1 MYNKLYLNI
10 FLLSSFAMADVL
22 YVPDYYSTIQSAIEA
37 AGNGDSVIVSPGFYT
52 ETIDFDG
59 KSIIVSSLYL
69 MEDDSLLIGSTIIDA
84 QENGSVATFSNGED
98 SGSVL
103 QGFTLQNGTGN
114 DEDPD
119 DNGSYYTYGGGI
131 YCEDSDPTI
140 KDCII
145 RDNVA
150 NEGGGGGI
158 FCYESSPIFYGC
170 MITGNETDDVG
181 GGLYARA
188 ASSPTFFD
196 CVFYDNIAEFGGGCY
211 MRNESS
217 PVMENVVFNENTA
230 NNSGGGITLKDDAD
244 LVANGLYITNNEA
257 DGLGGGFYINNA
269 NPQLDFALIA
279 DNISSSGAGVYIRN
293 SSVAEFTNVT
303 ISNNSAGLYGNG
315 IYMRDGV
322 EVSLL
327 NTVAW
332 GNGSPQI
339 YFRSEGS
346 DVELSVDY
354 SIIQDGEDGVEV
366 SDNGDL
372 SWGTGNLD
380 EDPYFCNPAEADYFV
395 RENSSCEDGGQ
406 GGALIGCYAAGCGPV
421 NIGPVWYV
429 DHNGSNTNDGSLEAP
444 YQTIARAMI
453 SSADGDTIRL
463 KEGVY
468 YEPFDFDGKEV
479 VLESRT
485 FELDDPQI
493 ILDTY
498 FTSGPVG
505 GTCLTLSGTSNNNG
519 TIRGLS
525 FRGGSEPS
533 GGGLEILNCSPTLE
547 KLIIEGNSA
556 DIGGGIY
563 LSGSDAT
570 LIDLTIRDNG
580 ASFGGGLYVTNGSP
594 LIDGLVIENNIAY
607 WGGGIYFENAEP
619 FVTHSILRNNE
630 AFIEGAGLYHSGGSG
645 RIEWTAF
652 EHNNGY
658 DYGGGIVAHQATI
671 DLDQVTFG
679 GNISGVGSAMALYSS
694 VVNIDNSILWGNNG
708 PIIYSPE
715 TSGVTYLEANY
726 SDIEGGEELF
736 SDYPNII
743 FTTQGG
749 IINENPGYCSASD
762 SLFALQ
768 ETSTCQTASD
778 SSGVI
783 GAYEQIC
790 GQVAVDQSIQLDDFV
805 LLQNYP
811 NPFNPV
817 TEITFQLREDGYFSL
832 EIFDVMGNL
841 VKRLKTGQGLAG
853 RHILV
858 WDSTDEVGQKVSSG
872 VYFYQLKT
880 SRGSET
886 NSMLLLK

>member
-10 FLLSSFAMADVL
+10 FLFTSFVMADIL
-22 YVPDYYSTIQSAIEA
+22 YVPADYSTIQSAIEA

-59 KSIIVSSLYL
+59 KSILVSSLYL

-84 QENGSVATFSNGED
+84 QEGGSVATFSNGED

-119 DNGSYYTYGGGI
+119 GNGSYYTYGGGI
-131 YCEDSDPTI
+131 YCEDSNPTI
-140 KDCII
+140 RDCII

-158 FCYESSPIFYGC
+158 FCYESSPTFYGC

-188 ASSPTFFD
+188 ASSPTFYD

-211 MRNESS
+211 IRNESS

-244 LVANGLYITNNEA
+244 LVANGLYITNNQA
-257 DGLGGGFYINNA
+257 DGLGGGFYVNNA
-269 NPQLDFALIA
+269 NPQLDFSLIA

-366 SDNGDL
+366 NDNGDL

-380 EDPYFCNPAEADYFV
+380 EDPYFCNPSGADYFV

-406 GGALIGCYAAGCGPV
+406 DGALIGCYAAGCGPV
-421 NIGPVWYV
+421 NVGPVWYV
-429 DHNGSNTNDGSLEAP
+429 DHNGSNSNDGSLEAP

-468 YEPFDFDGKEV
+468 YEPFDFDGKQV

-533 GGGLEILNCSPTLE
+533 GGGVEILNCSPTLE

-619 FVTHSILRNNE
+619 FVINSVLRNNE

-645 RIEWTAF
+645 RIKWTAF
-652 EHNNGY
+652 EYNNGY

-694 VVNIDNSILWGNNG
+694 VINIENSILWGNNG
-708 PIIYSPE
+708 PVIYSPE

-726 SDIEGGEELF
+726 SNIEGGEELF
-736 SDYPNII
+736 SDYLNII

-749 IINENPGYCSASD
+749 IINEDPSYCSVND

-768 ETSTCQTASD
+768 ETSICQTASD

-790 GQVAVDQSIQLDDFV
+790 EQVNVDQIIQLDDFV

-817 TEITFQLREDGYFSL
+817 TEITFQLIEDGYFSL
-832 EIFDVMGNL
+832 EIFDVKGNL
-841 VKRLKTGQGLAG
+841 VKRLKAGQGMAG
-853 RHILV
+853 RHVLV

-872 VYFYQLKT
+872 VYFYRLKT
-880 SRGSET
+880 PKRSET